1 MARVLTAEA
10 LREEAADP
18 LAAAPSQALVAASV
32 FCTGRRADRPDES
45 ALPEHLARAGLP
57 G

>member
-1 MARVLTAEA
+1 MLTAEA